1 MAVQRIQMNICMEFG
16 GTQYPMDKIRA
27 AIKDRVVTQFPDCKV
42 KKIGVYIQPETNFI
56 YYTVNGEGSPE
67 QCISFDEIQL

>member
-1 MAVQRIQMNICMEFG
+1 MAVQRIQMDICMEFG

-56 YYTVNGEGSPE
+56 
-67 QCISFDEIQL
+67 